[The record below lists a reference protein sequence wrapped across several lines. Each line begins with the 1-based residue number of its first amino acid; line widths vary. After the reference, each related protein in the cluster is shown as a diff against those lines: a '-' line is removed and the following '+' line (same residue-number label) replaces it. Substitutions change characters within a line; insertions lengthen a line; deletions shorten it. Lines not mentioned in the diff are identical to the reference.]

1 MNKLTSKTTI
11 EFLNPM
17 MRTEELGTGII
28 DRTGMVSFGAD
39 KDGKAVVDGNHSYTH
54 DDKRIWWRV
63 QGAETYKTGEIDY
76 EVYNKNGNL
85 LYIIRKDK
93 IYNYWGIR
101 PDQVNYYIGFS
112 ENGNID
118 LGIYSKY
125 SGNRVEDTIY
135 LVGVNEEGRHIR
147 YEEINII
154 IDEFEP
160 NAYGKVVPV
169 ENGVVMDNK
178 EQQVGTG
185 IENLKNDIKENIL
198 IDLGT
203 NFRFYSRFRGIIDC
217 ISSGTDFILSSVDD
231 VIIKPEGDSTTVI
244 LGKLKLVKETTVS
257 TEIIMKEVTDL
268 SIEARPEYYSLK
280 LELTPEEYKK
290 LIAGTKY
297 QVFRQDNNYHTLNIG
312 IEGKNTPLM
321 KELLMDKPLNFKTTG
336 ASIEIKIEND
346 ILDFGKININ
356 QNKGK
361 PIIRE
366 GYTYVTVVGNE
377 INDFS
382 VTPNNEE
389 EGNTEI
395 YLKNSDGTL
404 DESKKLQV
412 SKLKAEQV
420 YEKKEESKL
429 TRIYNFNGIVTVPLD
444 SNVGEYLGETVINV
458 TIIN

>member
-1 MNKLTSKTTI
+1 
-11 EFLNPM
+11 
-17 MRTEELGTGII
+17 
-28 DRTGMVSFGAD
+28 
-39 KDGKAVVDGNHSYTH
+39 
-54 DDKRIWWRV
+54 
-63 QGAETYKTGEIDY
+63 
-76 EVYNKNGNL
+76 
-85 LYIIRKDK
+85 
-93 IYNYWGIR
+93 
-101 PDQVNYYIGFS
+101 
-112 ENGNID
+112 
-118 LGIYSKY
+118 
-125 SGNRVEDTIY
+125 
-135 LVGVNEEGRHIR
+135 
-147 YEEINII
+147 
-154 IDEFEP
+154 
-160 NAYGKVVPV
+160 
-169 ENGVVMDNK
+169 
-178 EQQVGTG
+178 
-185 IENLKNDIKENIL
+185 
-198 IDLGT
+198 
-203 NFRFYSRFRGIIDC
+203 
-217 ISSGTDFILSSVDD
+217 
-231 VIIKPEGDSTTVI
+231 
-244 LGKLKLVKETTVS
+244 
-257 TEIIMKEVTDL
+257 MKEVTDL